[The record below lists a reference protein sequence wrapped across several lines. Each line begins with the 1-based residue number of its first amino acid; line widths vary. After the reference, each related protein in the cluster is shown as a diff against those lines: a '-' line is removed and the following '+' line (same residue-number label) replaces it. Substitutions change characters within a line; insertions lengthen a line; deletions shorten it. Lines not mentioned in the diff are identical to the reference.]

1 MIKPIDV
8 LFVCRKIMNRTKIA
22 FLFICC
28 SFVANVLCAQEKPK
42 SYNDDES
49 ELLLKNV
56 AAKYGAY
63 KNIKAD
69 FQLLAIQPKVKPTD
83 NEAKLTDTIKGTITL
98 AGEKFRISMKGQEIF
113 CDGKN
118 LWTYSPADKEV
129 QISLFEETDEVFSPS
144 KIFSFYR
151 DGYSHQMRER
161 KTFAG
166 KKVAVVELSPINKKV
181 SYFKI
186 DAGFDAV
193 TFNLLEAKVYSKN
206 GARYVYQILKEK
218 INQEVITDFFTFDSK
233 KFPGVHVEDLR

>member
-1 MIKPIDV
+1 MFK
-8 LFVCRKIMNRTKIA
+8 TKIA
-22 FLFICC
+22 FLYICC
-28 SFVANVLCAQEKPK
+28 FFSAFILSAQEKPK

-49 ELLLKNV
+49 ELLLKKV
-56 AAKYGAY
+56 AAKYEAY

-83 NEAKLTDTIKGTITL
+83 SEAKLTDTIKGTITL
-98 AGEKFRISMKGQEIF
+98 SGEKFRISMKGQEIF

-118 LWTYSPADKEV
+118 LWTYSIADKEV
-129 QISLFEETDEVFSPS
+129 QISLFEESDEVFSPA
-144 KIFSFYR
+144 KIFSFYQ

-186 DAGFDAV
+186 DAGFDEA
-193 TFNLLEAKVYSKN
+193 TNNLLEAKVYSKN
-206 GARYVYQILKEK
+206 GARYIYQILKEK
-218 INQEVITDFFTFDSK
+218 VNQELNADHFSFDAK
-233 KFPGVHVEDLR
+233 KYSGVRVEDLR

>member
-1 MIKPIDV
+1 MFK
-8 LFVCRKIMNRTKIA
+8 TKIA
-22 FLFICC
+22 FLYICC
-28 SFVANVLCAQEKPK
+28 FFSTLILSAQEKPK

-49 ELLLKNV
+49 ELLLKKV
-56 AAKYGAY
+56 AAKYQAY

-83 NEAKLTDTIKGTITL
+83 SEAKLTDTIKGTITL
-98 AGEKFRISMKGQEIF
+98 SGEKFRISMKGQDIF

-118 LWTYSPADKEV
+118 LWTYSIADKEV
-129 QISLFEETDEVFSPS
+129 QISLFEESDEVFSPA
-144 KIFSFYR
+144 KIFSFYQ

-186 DAGFDAV
+186 DAGFDEG
-193 TFNLLEAKVYSKN
+193 TLNLLEAKVYSKN
-206 GARYVYQILKEK
+206 GARYIYQIIKERV
-218 INQEVITDFFTFDSK
+218 NQELSADHFSFDAK
-233 KFPGVHVEDLR
+233 KYPGVRVEDLR